1 MATGVRLRHQDLSC
15 AFTSRSQDDKMAT
28 GTGLEAERSVLHLLS
43 RAGQE
48 AANTGL
54 FYHQQDLQKHA
65 ATEYSTTAECS
76 LLVLLSVCLPRVLLM
91 LVGGFNVL
99 STSVLPFEIVRCGQ
113 FEITGQHDQQLNNK
127 SDFNAPVKHVKP
139 H

>member
-1 MATGVRLRHQDLSC
+1 MATGVRLRHQDLSY

-76 LLVLLSVCLPRVLLM
+76 LLALLSVCLPRGVVD
-91 LVGGFNVL
+91 VGRRVQRFINL
-99 STSVLPFEIVRCGQ
+99 Y
-113 FEITGQHDQQLNNK
+113 
-127 SDFNAPVKHVKP
+127 APIRNRSMWSIRDNGTT
-139 H
+139 